1 MVLCFFLNQT
11 DFEDA
16 DSANRSERDCASTV
30 YGTRFLFVMFAREGT
45 GVPTYITRFGVR
57 WCCIVAAAPAAFVTA
72 EYRKMLPDR
81 YFPNSEYVWAVIVQ
95 RVFGMACTQK
105 YAHMQTNRRTV
116 RNCPRKYLK
125 TRLLL

>member
-1 MVLCFFLNQT
+1 MLFAPESSGVL
-11 DFEDA
+11 
-16 DSANRSERDCASTV
+16 
-30 YGTRFLFVMFAREGT
+30 M
-45 GVPTYITRFGVR
+45 YITRFGVR
-57 WCCIVAAAPAAFVTA
+57 WCCIVAASPAAVVTA
-72 EYRKMLPDR
+72 EYRKILPGR
-81 YFPNSEYVWAVIVQ
+81 FFPNSEDVWAVIVQ